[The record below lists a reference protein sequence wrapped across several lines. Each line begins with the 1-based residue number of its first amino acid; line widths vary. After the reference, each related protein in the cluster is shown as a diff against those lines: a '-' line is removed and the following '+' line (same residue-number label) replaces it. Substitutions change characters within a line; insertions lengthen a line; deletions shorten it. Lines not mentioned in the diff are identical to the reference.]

1 MGISGLVSSISV
13 MFKPI
18 VWFLSVSTN
27 LVLRLCGIDPNEAEE
42 LVGELNNESAST
54 QNDEPYIEQMDE
66 GTWKIFGN
74 VDLREIQE
82 VMGIEIVSTDC
93 NTFTGMVFD
102 PLGMIPNEGA
112 QILIWKSKI

>member
-66 GTWKIFGN
+66 ETWKIFGN

-82 VMGIEIVSTDC
+82 AMGIEIVSTDRD
-93 NTFTGMVFD
+93 TFTGLVFD
-102 PLGMIPNEGA
+102 PLEMIPNEGA